1 MAKDEVEAVAKAF
14 YDVQDAVRDWDRE
27 PEALKE
33 RFRRDAHAAIEALDE
48 HREVTASRKISSLVV
63 AEELGR
69 ARDLLMNSQEVSVMS
84 IPTFRAFRSVLQGPE
99 FTFVAANDPYFRLV
113 GSRELVGLPVR
124 QALPELRGQGY
135 YELLSHVYQTR
146 KPFVGRM
153 MPIMFRPKPGDALEE
168 HIIDFVYRP
177 IEDAEGRV
185 TGLFV
190 EGYDRTEW
198 ARS

>member
-14 YDVQDAVRDWDRE
+14 YYTQGAVRGWDRE
-27 PEALKE
+27 PETLKE
-33 RFRRDAHAAIEALDE
+33 RFRRDARAAIEALDE
-48 HREVTASRKISSLVV
+48 HRETAVSRRIGPLVV

-69 ARDLLMNSQEVSVMS
+69 AGDLLMNSQEVSVLS
-84 IPTFRAFRSVLQGPE
+84 IPAFRAFRTVLQGPD
-99 FTFVAANDPYFRLV
+99 FTFVAANAPYFRLV
-113 GSRELVGLPVR
+113 GRRELIGLPVR
-124 QALPELRGQGY
+124 GGLPELRGQGY
-135 YELLSHVYQTR
+135 YELLTHVYQTK

-153 MPIMFRPKPGDALEE
+153 MPIMFQPNPGAALEE

-177 IEDAEGRV
+177 IEDATGQV